1 VVVDPGI
8 ISPRAFIDEVVEER
22 LPNPFMP
29 DDPRR
34 IATDTSQKVGIRF
47 GETIKSYVAQGRD
60 LGALVSIPLALA
72 GWMRYLLAVD
82 DEGAPMEVS
91 SDPLREELQ
100 AKLSGIVWNDPAS
113 YRGELKGIL
122 SNASIFGLDLSAT
135 PLAER
140 IEGYF
145 LRLLEGP
152 GAVRRLLHAEVG
164 S

>member
-1 VVVDPGI
+1 
-8 ISPRAFIDEVVEER
+8 
-22 LPNPFMP
+22 
-29 DDPRR
+29 
-34 IATDTSQKVGIRF
+34 
-47 GETIKSYVAQGRD
+47 
-60 LGALVSIPLALA
+60 
-72 GWMRYLLAVD
+72 MRYLLAVD